1 MGTGDEEKTGK
12 QPRPQRDGVSHDARG
27 NAADLAAQDGGIF
40 VLDMGEQIRVLDMA
54 RHLIRLSGS
63 IPDEDIP
70 VTFTGLRPGE
80 KLYEELVGV
89 DETVEP
95 SGEAKIDRVC
105 PQWQPDLER
114 LLVELQ
120 ELEWLAEQGRTKA
133 ILALLRE
140 IVPTFC
146 PPEVSPSQN
155 SQTRVLTN
163 VVPPPPLQVA
173 A

>member
-1 MGTGDEEKTGK
+1 
-12 QPRPQRDGVSHDARG
+12 
-27 NAADLAAQDGGIF
+27 
-40 VLDMGEQIRVLDMA
+40 MA

-63 IPDEDIP
+63 VPDEDIP
-70 VTFTGLRPGE
+70 ITFTGLRPGE

-114 LLVELQ
+114 LLIELR

-146 PPEVSPSQN
+146 PPEVNPGSNNQKPVS
-155 SQTRVLTN
+155 TDMGTL
-163 VVPPPPLQVA
+163 PPLQA
-173 A
+173 AA